1 MIVAL
6 PEELRPNRQQW
17 RLLAITLVCYA
28 TGYPIALGLDQAWG
42 WILVTVGGFFLIWLL
57 LITVRRINAGG
68 KPPESD
74 QP

>member
-17 RLLAITLVCYA
+17 RLLIITLACYA

-57 LITVRRINAGG
+57 LITIRRMNSAGD
-68 KPPESD
+68 PPPTDES
-74 QP
+74 